1 MPCYRCCGLLV
12 ADRCYDLRDQCLSV
26 TALRCVSCGDLIDP
40 VILDNRRK
48 QRAPLATMRHGKPL
62 VAVLVA

>member
-1 MPCYRCCGLLV
+1 V
-12 ADRCYDLRDQCLSV
+12 SSV
-26 TALRCVSCGDLIDP
+26 LWIIGRRCVSCRDIIDP

-48 QRAPLATMRHGKPL
+48 QRAPLATVRHGKPL